1 MEEGTPEQAHESKTA
16 TATVLTN
23 ASTKAVLAVRCGM
36 PRDEKV
42 KKARDAGFDLLELAR
57 SKAEEFLRELSRSG
71 ESAQE
76 VLDDL
81 AQGGRRGTDRLIE
94 VIRSEVARQLGVL
107 GLVTK
112 EDLADLERRID
123 ERFAEAAP
131 SDRAKST
138 TGAAGTT
145 GAAATTATTSATRT
159 ASASDPTAATGP
171 SVPKPA
177 ARAAKATGTRPAKAP
192 ASRPARP
199 SRPTGGEG
207 SGAVKPAA
215 SKSPAN
221 RSRPRPS
228 KKNEG

>member
-1 MEEGTPEQAHESKTA
+1 
-16 TATVLTN
+16 
-23 ASTKAVLAVRCGM
+23 M

-81 AQGGRRGTDRLIE
+81 AQGGKRGTDRLIE

-123 ERFAEAAP
+123 ERFAKAAP
-131 SDRAKST
+131 ADRATRTEST
-138 TGAAGTT
+138 STAAGTP
-145 GAAATTATTSATRT
+145 AAASAPAA
-159 ASASDPTAATGP
+159 ASTPA
-171 SVPKPA
+171 PKPA
-177 ARAAKATGTRPAKAP
+177 ARVAKATGTRPAKAP
-192 ASRPARP
+192 ASRPAGP
-199 SRPTGGEG
+199 SRPAVSDG
-207 SGAVKPAA
+207 SGATKPAA
-215 SKSPAN
+215 SKGPAN

>member
-1 MEEGTPEQAHESKTA
+1 
-16 TATVLTN
+16 
-23 ASTKAVLAVRCGM
+23 M

-81 AQGGRRGTDRLIE
+81 AQGGKRGTDRLIE

-112 EDLADLERRID
+112 EDLADLERRFD

-131 SDRAKST
+131 ADRAT
-138 TGAAGTT
+138 RPTGAAS
-145 GAAATTATTSATRT
+145 TASSASTPSATRT
-159 ASASDPTAATGP
+159 ASDSDPTNATSP
-171 SVPKPA
+171 SAPKPA

-199 SRPTGGEG
+199 SRPTGGDG
-207 SGAVKPAA
+207 SGATKPVA
-215 SKSPAN
+215 SKGPAN

>member
-138 TGAAGTT
+138 TGA
-145 GAAATTATTSATRT
+145 TATTSATRT

>member
-138 TGAAGTT
+138 TGV
-145 GAAATTATTSATRT
+145 AATAATTSATRT

>member
-1 MEEGTPEQAHESKTA
+1 
-16 TATVLTN
+16 
-23 ASTKAVLAVRCGM
+23 M

-138 TGAAGTT
+138 TGAA
-145 GAAATTATTSATRT
+145 ATTATTSATRT

>member
-1 MEEGTPEQAHESKTA
+1 
-16 TATVLTN
+16 
-23 ASTKAVLAVRCGM
+23 M

-81 AQGGRRGTDRLIE
+81 AQGGKRGTDRLIE

-123 ERFAEAAP
+123 ERFAKAAP
-131 SDRAKST
+131 ADR
-138 TGAAGTT
+138 
-145 GAAATTATTSATRT
+145 ATRT
-159 ASASDPTAATGP
+159 ESTPAAASAPAAASTP
-171 SVPKPA
+171 APKPA
-177 ARAAKATGTRPAKAP
+177 ARVAKATGTRPAKAP
-192 ASRPARP
+192 ASRPAGP
-199 SRPTGGEG
+199 SRPAGSDG
-207 SGAVKPAA
+207 SGATKPAA
-215 SKSPAN
+215 SKGPAN

>member
-131 SDRAKST
+131 SDRAKSA
-138 TGAAGTT
+138 TGAA
-145 GAAATTATTSATRT
+145 ATTSATRT

>member
-107 GLVTK
+107 GLVTR

-138 TGAAGTT
+138 TGAA
-145 GAAATTATTSATRT
+145 AAAATTSATRT
-159 ASASDPTAATGP
+159 ASAAAPTAATGP

>member
-138 TGAAGTT
+138 TGAA
-145 GAAATTATTSATRT
+145 ATTATTSATRT

>member
-138 TGAAGTT
+138 TGAA
-145 GAAATTATTSATRT
+145 ATTATTSATRT
-159 ASASDPTAATGP
+159 ASASAPTAATGP

>member
-1 MEEGTPEQAHESKTA
+1 M
-16 TATVLTN
+16 LTN
-23 ASTKAVLAVRCGM
+23 ASTSGIFRVRCGM

-81 AQGGRRGTDRLIE
+81 AQGGKRGTDRLIE

-112 EDLADLERRID
+112 DDLADLERRID
-123 ERFAEAAP
+123 ERFADAAP
-131 SDRAKST
+131 GER
-138 TGAAGTT
+138 
-145 GAAATTATTSATRT
+145 TTSETGT
-159 ASASDPTAATGP
+159 ASASGPTSATGA
-171 SVPKPA
+171 SAAAAKPA
-177 ARAAKATGTRPAKAP
+177 GRAAKAAGTRPAKAP

-199 SRPTGGEG
+199 SRPTNGDG
-207 SGAVKPAA
+207 SAATKPAA
-215 SKSPAN
+215 SKGSPAN
-221 RSRPRPS
+221 RSGPRPA